1 MRAKTGRVCNSFLNS
16 YEDQY
21 PFIQQFKILLFY
33 NTRNEGRLILR
44 NDLAKVV
51 DAGRKLG
58 VEYVEVRTQR
68 LFKTLL
74 TIKDS
79 RVEAVKKGTENGAAV
94 RVFVNGAWGF
104 ASLGTLERQS
114 LTNSVAEAY
123 KMAKAASL
131 QLKTPVKLADAKT
144 VEARVPIK
152 PKKDPKEVSIKK
164 KIDLLLTEDKA
175 IFGYDKRV
183 KSCTINYLDVA
194 GTNYFM
200 NSDGT
205 YIEQDKLYL
214 FLVSVATAKEA
225 DKLTFSH
232 DLIGF
237 TSGFEV
243 FDTETPEVIGCRVA
257 KRAVDQLKAKMPK
270 GGTFPA
276 VIGPNV
282 IGVFAHE
289 AFGHLAEADLTLA
302 GSVLLDKV
310 GKKIGSE
317 EVTIY
322 DDGTL
327 NGAFGSFKYDDEGIP
342 AQKTILIKNGE
353 IVGLMHNRETA
364 QKFGTKPTGNARAED
379 FRYEPIVRMR
389 NTYFARGD
397 YSFEELLEDI
407 KFGYYIKNY
416 RGGQANLDGTFQ
428 VGVQEAY
435 EIVNSE
441 LGAPVRNVSFSG
453 NVLET
458 LHKVDAV
465 GKDFEISV
473 GVCGKGQAAFIGAGG
488 PHTRVQEVLIGGGA

>member
-1 MRAKTGRVCNSFLNS
+1 M
-16 YEDQY
+16 
-21 PFIQQFKILLFY
+21 
-33 NTRNEGRLILR
+33 R

-51 DAGRKLG
+51 DTGQKLG
-58 VEYVEVRTQR
+58 AEYVEVRAQN
-68 LFKTLL
+68 LFQTTL

-79 RVEAVKKGTENGAAV
+79 RVEAVKKGTENGAAI

-114 LTNSVAEAY
+114 LKNSVAEAY
-123 KMAKAASL
+123 KMARVASL
-131 QLKTPVKLADAKT
+131 QLKDPAKLADAKT
-144 VEARVPIK
+144 VEAKVTIK

-194 GTNYFM
+194 GTNYLM

-243 FDTETPEVIGCRVA
+243 FDTETPEVIGCRAA

-317 EVTIY
+317 NVTIY
-322 DDGTL
+322 DDGTM
-327 NGAFGSFKYDDEGIP
+327 NGAFGSYKYDDEGVP
-342 AQKTILIKNGE
+342 SQKTALIKNGE

-379 FRYEPIVRMR
+379 FRYEPIIRMR
-389 NTYFARGD
+389 NTYLARGD

-428 VGVQEAY
+428 VGVQEAF
-435 EIVNSE
+435 EILNGE
-441 LGAPVRNVSFSG
+441 LGTPVRNASFSG
-453 NVLET
+453 NTLET
-458 LHKVDAV
+458 LHNIDAV
-465 GKDFEISV
+465 GKDFELTV
-473 GVCGKGQAAFIGAGG
+473 GVCGKWQRAFIGAGG